1 MRVLVAGATG
11 VIGRRLVPLLEAV
24 GHDVVAGSRATG
36 LDALDR
42 DSTARFVREA
52 APDAV
57 VNLLTAIPHTIN
69 PRRFAKEIALT
80 DRLRTEGTRNLIEAA
95 PRARH
100 LGQSLAYAYEPGEGP
115 ADEDTPLW
123 PDPPAQFRAARA
135 GLAELER
142 RLAEAGGLV
151 LRLGHLTGP
160 GTAYDTGGSTTRAV
174 LAGTMPIIGEGRSVF
189 SFTSTHDAATAIVA
203 ALDRDVS
210 GALNVVDDTPLMVRE
225 WLPALAARLGAP
237 KPKHLPV
244 ALARLVAGGWGVAF
258 MTRLRGADN
267 TRARLWLNWRP
278 RYASFL
284 RETA

>member
-36 LDALDR
+36 LQALDR
-42 DSTARFVREA
+42 DCTARFVREA

-57 VNLLTAIPHTIN
+57 VNLLTAIPHTIS

-80 DRLRTEGTRNLIEAA
+80 TRLRTEGTRNLLEAA
-95 PRARH
+95 PGARH
-100 LGQSLAYAYEPGEGP
+100 IGQGLAYAYEPGEGP

-123 PDPPAQFRAARA
+123 PDPPAQFRSARA

-142 RLAEAGGLV
+142 LLTEAGGLV
-151 LRLGHLTGP
+151 LRFGHLTGP
-160 GTAYDTGGSTTRAV
+160 GTAYGTGGSTTRAV
-174 LAGTMPIIGEGRSVF
+174 LAGKMPIVGEGRAVF

-203 ALDRDVS
+203 ALDRDVR
-210 GALNVVDDTPLMVRE
+210 GVLNVVDDTPLMVRE

-237 KPKHLPV
+237 EPKHVPA
-244 ALARLVAGGWGVAF
+244 ALARLAAGGWGVAF